1 MAPLGVTR
9 AVVPLVGAVLA
20 FGAVPSASAASC
32 VPLVGEQVVAESR
45 TAVVIKGGLEPE
57 NESSGNYGNGSY
69 YACVLSVPRRIR
81 IGSYHGG
88 PLVEESLAAFQFAG
102 HYLTFIQYEAGT
114 GTAVEQYD
122 LTTGR
127 GTFDDISFRG
137 TVRASLN
144 DGPPLA
150 ASSDGDAAWITE
162 EDYYSRTYASGT
174 KPLWRERVVI
184 HVGSKTETFATYGPV
199 HNNPVPVLSHPFVI
213 SGLRFT
219 QHTVAWVYNG
229 RTIRHR
235 LRQPRA
241 HRR

>member
-1 MAPLGVTR
+1 VI
-9 AVVPLVGAVLA
+9 PLVGAVLA

-32 VPLVGEQVVAESR
+32 APLAGEQVVAESR
-45 TAVVIKGGLEPE
+45 TAVVIKGGLEPDR
-57 NESSGNYGNGSY
+57 ESSGNYGNGSY
-69 YACVLSVPRRIR
+69 YACVLSVGRRIR

-144 DGPPLA
+144 DGSALA
-150 ASSDGDAAWITE
+150 ANSDGVCNVWACPQQ
-162 EDYYSRTYASGT
+162 SGV
-174 KPLWRERVVI
+174 RAQ
-184 HVGSKTETFATYGPV
+184 S
-199 HNNPVPVLSHPFVI
+199 PFRHLGAPDHTAH
-213 SGLRFT
+213 SGMGVQRPHDQAQAPT
-219 QHTVAWVYNG
+219 A
-229 RTIRHR
+229 
-235 LRQPRA
+235 PRP
-241 HRR
+241 

>member
-1 MAPLGVTR
+1 MGDQARRSRDRRPPLTPRTR
-9 AVVPLVGAVLA
+9 ALQRRRGHRSQRLGSQQKERGRSATSLSRPGLQKTAAISPRSARGQTRRFAGLFGA
-20 FGAVPSASAASC
+20 FGDVDAS
-32 VPLVGEQVVAESR
+32 
-45 TAVVIKGGLEPE
+45 
-57 NESSGNYGNGSY
+57 
-69 YACVLSVPRRIR
+69 
-81 IGSYHGG
+81 
-88 PLVEESLAAFQFAG
+88 
-102 HYLTFIQYEAGT
+102 LTFIQYEAGT

-150 ASSDGDAAWITE
+150 ANSDGDAAWITE
-162 EDYYSRTYASGT
+162 EDYYSKTYASGT
-174 KPLWRERVVI
+174 KPLWRERVVV

-213 SGLRFT
+213 SGLRIT

-235 LRQPRA
+235 LRAPRA

>member
-1 MAPLGVTR
+1 MAALGATR

-32 VPLVGEQVVAESR
+32 VPLVGEGVVAESR

-57 NESSGNYGNGSY
+57 RESSGNYGNGSY

-102 HYLTFIQYEAGT
+102 RYLTFIQYEAGT

-127 GTFDDISFRG
+127 GTF
-137 TVRASLN
+137 N
-144 DGPPLA
+144 DTAHGGMGVQRPHDQAQA
-150 ASSDGDAAWITE
+150 ASA
-162 EDYYSRTYASGT
+162 
-174 KPLWRERVVI
+174 
-184 HVGSKTETFATYGPV
+184 
-199 HNNPVPVLSHPFVI
+199 
-213 SGLRFT
+213 
-219 QHTVAWVYNG
+219 
-229 RTIRHR
+229 
-235 LRQPRA
+235 PRP
-241 HRR
+241 